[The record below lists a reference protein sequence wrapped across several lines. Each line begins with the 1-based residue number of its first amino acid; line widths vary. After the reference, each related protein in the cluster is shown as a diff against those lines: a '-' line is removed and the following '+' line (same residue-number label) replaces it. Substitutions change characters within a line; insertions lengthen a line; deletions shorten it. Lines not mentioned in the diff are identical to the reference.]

1 MALPTPLTNFPEH
14 SCCPS
19 SVSSCHLDGEKTA
32 LVWLITMTRQFKKLL
47 LLFLIEGAV
56 GSTQLPTD
64 INKHYLLHISFPSNL
79 LDKTEI
85 HSRLVSSHVTHHVFF
100 FQIIFFFPSDP
111 ASGGV
116 YSPVITS
123 KFEKH
128 NTNTSSTA
136 VSVRALIEAA
146 EQMREKTS
154 VWAYSVL
161 RHTPTML
168 FYTSVSLTDSL
179 LLTFY

>member
-64 INKHYLLHISFPSNL
+64 INKHYLLRISFPSNL

-100 FQIIFFFPSDP
+100 FQIIFFFPFRSCFWRCIF
-111 ASGGV
+111 SCNHKQ
-116 YSPVITS
+116 IW
-123 KFEKH
+123 
-128 NTNTSSTA
+128 
-136 VSVRALIEAA
+136 
-146 EQMREKTS
+146 KTQYKYKQHS
-154 VWAYSVL
+154 
-161 RHTPTML
+161 
-168 FYTSVSLTDSL
+168 SVSQSTHWGCRADERKNLGLSL
-179 LLTFY
+179 